1 MSSEERKTK
10 VDHDNPPFSRL
21 FVVCS
26 KNHTD
31 DDIKEAFGSY
41 GKLQDV
47 WVVTDRNTQ
56 ERKGIAYI
64 KFEKASE
71 AHIAMEKLHG
81 ETIGG
86 DSKPLKVLLA
96 DNKGQSRSV
105 SGEAK
110 PRSRIFILVPKTMS
124 SSEVE
129 EEFTKFGSVDHVQI
143 LTDRSSGESKG
154 CAYVKFVKPSSA
166 FSALEDCDEK
176 YRAVIAEPRVPRDAR
191 TGGFSSDNSR
201 DNSSSR
207 HLDHSRRSTYS
218 SAPYVAP
225 ADHQNQTQPETISFT
240 DLTDPGAMQRL
251 YIVCHTSLYEEQLY
265 SLFDLI
271 PGLESFELKHYRGST
286 ESRGFAYAGYRTIE
300 LACYAKRKLDGLE
313 YPPGHKLIVKYAEDR
328 PAGAGGNRERQGSSG
343 MRMDT
348 DAWNSANAVQR
359 NVSMMAPR
367 YSAPPTMPAQQVPTN
382 RGNECPYT
390 DTSLPNP
397 LPMAAP
403 GTACRA
409 KLFLV
414 ATPTIPDE
422 IALKDVFCRFASLIE
437 IKLIPGT
444 SYGYIRYGMKE
455 SAEAACMVLNNGKIQ
470 GNEIKLSQQEEGGDN
485 KRARNSFDGAAAQW

>member
-1 MSSEERKTK
+1 MASDDRKTK

-26 KNHTD
+26 KNHNE
-31 DDIKEAFGSY
+31 DDIKEAFGNY

-105 SGEAK
+105 SGETK
-110 PRSRIFILVPKTMS
+110 PRSRIFILVPKTMT

-129 EEFTKFGSVDHVQI
+129 EEFSKFGSIDHVQI

-154 CAYVKFVKPSSA
+154 CAYVKYVKPSSA
-166 FSALEDCDEK
+166 FVALEECDEK

-191 TGGFSSDNSR
+191 PGGYTNDGREN
-201 DNSSSR
+201 SSR
-207 HLDHSRRSTYS
+207 HLDHSRRGGYNSG
-218 SAPYVAP
+218 PFIQP
-225 ADHQNQTQPETISFT
+225 DHNNQPQIETLSYT
-240 DLTDPGAMQRL
+240 DPTDPGAMQRL

-265 SLFDLI
+265 SLFDLV

-286 ESRGFAYAGYRTIE
+286 ESRGFAYAVYRTLE

-328 PAGAGGNRERQGSSG
+328 PAGNRDRQGSSG
-343 MRMDT
+343 MEVDS
-348 DAWNSANAVQR
+348 WNAANAR
-359 NVSMMAPR
+359 
-367 YSAPPTMPAQQVPTN
+367 SAPTMPPRYNQPMSFGVAAQQAPVLHK
-382 RGNECPYT
+382 GNDCPYT
-390 DTSLPNP
+390 ETSLPKP
-397 LPMAAP
+397 LPLASP

-409 KLFLV
+409 KLFIV
-414 ATPTIPDE
+414 ATPNIPDE
-422 IALKDVFCRFASLIE
+422 QVLTDVFCRFASLIDV
-437 IKLIPGT
+437 KLIPGT

-470 GNEIKLSQQEEGGDN
+470 GNDIKLSQQEENGEN
-485 KRARNSFDGAAAQW
+485 KRQRSSFDGAAAGQW